1 MSLTGPPTEQEIWK
15 IARRTTDIIG
25 RCITSDV
32 CVFGSAASSL
42 WADIGRVPND
52 VDIVVSAEDLGLTAE
67 PIKKLIAE
75 EDDRYFLEPS
85 RQRGATHQILY
96 CRLPGWRTDGRRV
109 KVDILVPPT
118 LGLPEVRFYDTVSIN
133 DIPVMP
139 LFDLLVMKTQGWRDH
154 RISPR
159 PDFRAKQN
167 DDVDDINALLDS
179 ADTENLS
186 YDDEIYRHEQEFIDK
201 ALVLVRRFVRVHRG
215 REQWRRLGFP
225 V

>member
-1 MSLTGPPTEQEIWK
+1 LSNLTPQLKP
-15 IARRTTDIIG
+15 RTAI
-25 RCITSDV
+25 
-32 CVFGSAASSL
+32 
-42 WADIGRVPND
+42 PQD
-52 VDIVVSAEDLGLTAE
+52 VDIVVSPEDLGFTAE
-67 PIKKLIAE
+67 PIKKRIVE

-118 LGLPEVRFYDTVSIN
+118 LGLPEVQFYDTVILN

-139 LFDLLVMKTQGWRDH
+139 LFDLLVMKTQGWWDH
-154 RISPR
+154 HISPR

-167 DDVDDINALLDS
+167 DDVDDINALLDR

-201 ALVLVRRFVRVHRG
+201 ALILVRRFVRVHRG
-215 REQWRRLGFP
+215 RGQWRRLGFP